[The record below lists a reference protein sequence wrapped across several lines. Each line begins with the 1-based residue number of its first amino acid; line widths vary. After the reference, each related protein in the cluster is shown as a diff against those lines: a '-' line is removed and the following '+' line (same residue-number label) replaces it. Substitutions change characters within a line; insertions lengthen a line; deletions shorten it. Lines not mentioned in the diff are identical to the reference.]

1 MCIIIHRYSFC
12 GPERSRLKETKCQE
26 SSKTPGAGRRRD
38 HEDRSPVF
46 REEILRKIQKKKKLK
61 RKDLIPVLLSRAD
74 LEKIKEEVKMTN
86 WVKCCVMIHR
96 RGTTRGKA
104 GKSGAVQRLILCLDK
119 DGKTSLIVKAAS
131 DPSCWKNYSRNMD
144 LAFCEIMNGE
154 KRLPDGAVS
163 FLYQSPN
170 EHRGF
175 PGFWLCGILAASG

>member
-1 MCIIIHRYSFC
+1 M
-12 GPERSRLKETKCQE
+12 
-26 SSKTPGAGRRRD
+26 
-38 HEDRSPVF
+38 
-46 REEILRKIQKKKKLK
+46 
-61 RKDLIPVLLSRAD
+61 
-74 LEKIKEEVKMTN
+74 
-86 WVKCCVMIHR
+86 
-96 RGTTRGKA
+96 
-104 GKSGAVQRLILCLDK
+104 ILCLDK

-131 DPSCWKNYSRNMD
+131 DPSAAGKIIPGIRD